1 MFFYNICYKF
11 EKIIFMAS
19 NLEKYKDDLDKLI
32 EEGELLKK
40 ALIREQESINNT
52 KNKDNIEINYY
63 FTENYQTWYSESLN
77 LIKII
82 LPDRIND
89 FKKLYEKNGIEKYL
103 LDSIHLLWNDNTI
116 NLFNQ
121 QLNILKSAQSSL
133 IDINSKSLNNNIF
146 NGKDIFIVHGHNEEM
161 KQSVARCIE
170 KLKLNPIILHE
181 QSSKGKTIIEK
192 FFDYSNVIYAII
204 LLSADDIAYPKDE
217 NSNNFKYR
225 ARQNVIFE
233 LGYFM
238 GKLGRERVLS
248 LYEEIDN
255 FEIPSDYNGV
265 LFIPYDKKGNWKLE
279 LVKELKAVGIS
290 IDANNII

>member
-1 MFFYNICYKF
+1 M
-11 EKIIFMAS
+11 ES
-19 NLEKYKDDLDKLI
+19 NLEKYKNDLNKLI

-40 ALIREQESINNT
+40 ALIKEQESKNNT
-52 KNKDNIEINYY
+52 KNKDNIEINYS
-63 FTENYQTWYSESLN
+63 FADNYQTWYSESLN

-82 LPDRIND
+82 LPDRFND

-103 LDSIHLLWNDNTI
+103 LDSNHLFWNDNTI

-121 QLNILKSAQSSL
+121 QLSILKSAQSSL
-133 IDINSKSLNNNIF
+133 DDINSKSLNNRIF

-204 LLSADDIAYPKDE
+204 LLSADDIAYPRDE

>member
-1 MFFYNICYKF
+1 
-11 EKIIFMAS
+11 MAS
-19 NLEKYKDDLDKLI
+19 NLEKYKNDLDKLI
-32 EEGELLKK
+32 EEGELLKN
-40 ALIREQESINNT
+40 ALIIEEKT
-52 KNKDNIEINYY
+52 KNKDNIEINYS
-63 FTENYQTWYSESLN
+63 FKENYQTWYSESLN

-82 LPDRIND
+82 LPDRLND
-89 FKKLYEKNGIEKYL
+89 FKKLYEKNGIEQYL
-103 LDSIHLLWNDNTI
+103 LAHEHLILFSIEPS
-116 NLFNQ
+116 FNQ
-121 QLNILKSAQSSL
+121 QLSILKSAQSSL
-133 IDINSKSLNNNIF
+133 IDINSKSLNNHIF

>member
-1 MFFYNICYKF
+1 M
-11 EKIIFMAS
+11 
-19 NLEKYKDDLDKLI
+19 
-32 EEGELLKK
+32 
-40 ALIREQESINNT
+40 
-52 KNKDNIEINYY
+52 
-63 FTENYQTWYSESLN
+63 N

-82 LPDRIND
+82 LPDRLND
-89 FKKLYEKNGIEKYL
+89 FKKLYEKNGIEQYL
-103 LDSIHLLWNDNTI
+103 LAHEHLILHSIEPS
-116 NLFNQ
+116 FNQ
-121 QLNILKSAQSSL
+121 QLSILKSAQSSL
-133 IDINSKSLNNNIF
+133 IDINSKSLNNHIF

-204 LLSADDIAYPKDE
+204 LLSADDIAYPRDE

>member
-1 MFFYNICYKF
+1 MLVVVNNF
-11 EKIIFMAS
+11 IFTCQLRLNS
-19 NLEKYKDDLDKLI
+19 L
-32 EEGELLKK
+32 
-40 ALIREQESINNT
+40 T
-52 KNKDNIEINYY
+52 K
-63 FTENYQTWYSESLN
+63 
-77 LIKII
+77 
-82 LPDRIND
+82 
-89 FKKLYEKNGIEKYL
+89 KNGIEKYL

-121 QLNILKSAQSSL
+121 QLSILKSAQSSL
-133 IDINSKSLNNNIF
+133 DDINSKSLNNRIF

-204 LLSADDIAYPKDE
+204 LLSADDIAYPRDE

-290 IDANNII
+290 IDANNIIVCLIEFLGRLLAFL

>member
-1 MFFYNICYKF
+1 
-11 EKIIFMAS
+11 S
-19 NLEKYKDDLDKLI
+19 NLEKYKNDLDKLI
-32 EEGELLKK
+32 EEGELLKN
-40 ALIREQESINNT
+40 ALIIEEKT
-52 KNKDNIEINYY
+52 KNKDNIEINYS
-63 FTENYQTWYSESLN
+63 FKENYQTWYSESLN

-82 LPDRIND
+82 LPDRLND
-89 FKKLYEKNGIEKYL
+89 FKKLYEKNGIEQYL
-103 LDSIHLLWNDNTI
+103 LAHEHLILFSIEPS
-116 NLFNQ
+116 FNQ
-121 QLNILKSAQSSL
+121 QLSILKSAQSSL
-133 IDINSKSLNNNIF
+133 IDINSKSLNNHIF

>member
-1 MFFYNICYKF
+1 
-11 EKIIFMAS
+11 MAS
-19 NLEKYKDDLDKLI
+19 NLEKYKNDLDKLI
-32 EEGELLKK
+32 ENGKLLHWGIQK
-40 ALIREQESINNT
+40 
-52 KNKDNIEINYY
+52 EINKESLINY
-63 FTENYQTWYSESLN
+63 FKKKSLDQQKISEVLSEIPSFKKEYQIWYSESLN

-82 LPDRIND
+82 LPDRFND

-103 LDSIHLLWNDNTI
+103 LDSNHLFWNDNTI

-121 QLNILKSAQSSL
+121 QLSILKSAQSSL
-133 IDINSKSLNNNIF
+133 DDINSKSLNNRIF

-204 LLSADDIAYPKDE
+204 LLSADDIAYPRDE

>member
-1 MFFYNICYKF
+1 M
-11 EKIIFMAS
+11 ES
-19 NLEKYKDDLDKLI
+19 NLEKYKDDLNKLI

-40 ALIREQESINNT
+40 ALIREQESTNNT
-52 KNKDNIEINYY
+52 KNKDNIEINYS
-63 FTENYQTWYSESLN
+63 FKENYQTWYSESLN

-121 QLNILKSAQSSL
+121 QLSILKSAQSSL
-133 IDINSKSLNNNIF
+133 DDINSKSLNNRIF

-204 LLSADDIAYPKDE
+204 LLSADDIAYPRDE

>member
-1 MFFYNICYKF
+1 
-11 EKIIFMAS
+11 MAS